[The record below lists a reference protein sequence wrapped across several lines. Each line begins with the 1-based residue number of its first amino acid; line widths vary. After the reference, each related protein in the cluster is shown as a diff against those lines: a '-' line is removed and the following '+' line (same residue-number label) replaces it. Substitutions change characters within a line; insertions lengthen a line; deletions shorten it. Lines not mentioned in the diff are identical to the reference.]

1 MYNVS
6 AYSLPEFVLCIMCNW
21 QGVERGRERGRES
34 EVERVLLLSKEETI
48 NLNLTALG
56 KAAAQL
62 FYSLLLL

>member
-21 QGVERGRERGRES
+21 QGVERGRERER